1 MCSDASNSN
10 IHTCL
15 NPISASS
22 TLLRAKF
29 SKNQGVDFVKAERLI
44 FKGKLT
50 FFVQISIGRFL
61 VEPEGSQYINWSFIA
76 VLIYASINKSNVLFG
91 INTLVLINLM

>member
-1 MCSDASNSN
+1 MHAWGLK
-10 IHTCL
+10 HTYMH
-15 NPISASS
+15 
-22 TLLRAKF
+22 TLLLAKF
-29 SKNQGVDFVKAERLI
+29 SKNQGGDFVKAEQLI

-76 VLIYASINKSNVLFG
+76 VLIYASIHKSNVLFG
-91 INTLVLINLM
+91 LKILVLINLM

>member
-1 MCSDASNSN
+1 MHARLGAQTH
-10 IHTCL
+10 IH
-15 NPISASS
+15 

-29 SKNQGVDFVKAERLI
+29 SKNQGGDFVKAERLI

-61 VEPEGSQYINWSFIA
+61 VEPEGSKYTNWSFIA
-76 VLIYASINKSNVLFG
+76 VLIYASNNKSNVLFG
-91 INTLVLINLM
+91 INTLVLINLT